1 MLKKLKMS
9 NKVKYNLKDH
19 MEFAAYHLRNFEDEK
34 KAYDDDEQV
43 AARFGIIYGDLPDH
57 KATTAEARN
66 VTNDKYMYNRSIQE
80 SKIAEQFRLDE
91 RIDSNIFEKYPNS
104 FSKYEGFSSSI
115 NMTLE
120 IYMKYKD
127 DPNCPFDL
135 FALACNSSLDAA
147 LLHEKCPEI
156 FVSMYVL
163 YGMLRSNV
171 TMTLELFVN
180 IVKHYST
187 NPLRGEFICHKN
199 ATFNM
204 ARNPAIDVEELIQ
217 ICRNNA
223 ITLHRDVFK
232 APTYRC
238 NTAKEV
244 SKERTNMTRQ
254 QAARL
259 YSINKTDCVC
269 SIPTY
274 SYENRNMFR
283 HGVQLQMLSRLTRAN
298 INLHTLLSYQF
309 RCCANDCK
317 SLFVNEKTARY
328 TFYWDPKVYMI
339 EKRRKSQILRM
350 IWRDLDKLR
359 IPCEIIDEILSY
371 VPFM

>member
-9 NKVKYNLKDH
+9 NKVIYNLKDH
-19 MEFAAYHLRNFEDEK
+19 MIFAAHYLRNIEDEK
-34 KAYDDDEQV
+34 KAYDDDERV
-43 AARFGIIYGDLPDH
+43 AARFGIIYGDLSNH
-57 KATTAEARN
+57 EATTAEAKN
-66 VTNDKYMYNRSIQE
+66 ADNSKYTYNHSIQE

-91 RIDSNIFEKYPNS
+91 RVDSDIFEKYPNS

-147 LLHEKCPEI
+147 RMHKECPEI
-156 FVSMYVL
+156 FASLYVL

-187 NPLRGEFICHKN
+187 NSLRGEFICHKN

-204 ARNPAIDVEELIQ
+204 ARNPAIDVAELIQ
-217 ICRNNA
+217 ICRDNA

-238 NTAKEV
+238 DTVKE
-244 SKERTNMTRQ
+244 SIKERTNMTRQ

-259 YSINKTDCVC
+259 YSINKTNCVC

-274 SYENRNMFR
+274 SFENRNMFR

-298 INLHTLLSYQF
+298 VSLHTLLSYQF
-309 RCCANDCK
+309 RCCAKDCK
-317 SLFVNEKTARY
+317 SLFINEKTARY
-328 TFYWDPKVYMI
+328 AFYWDPKVYMI
-339 EKRRKSQILRM
+339 EKRRTGLVLRM
-350 IWRDLDKLR
+350 IWHDLNKRR